1 MLKFVAV
8 LGIVLLRAEQS
19 GAGEG
24 GAALALPTAQS
35 RSQCQ
40 ARLKSLMLRTEG
52 AMGTLQTH

>member
-1 MLKFVAV
+1 MLKFVGV

-19 GAGEG
+19 GVG
-24 GAALALPTAQS
+24 GGMALALPTAQS
-35 RSQCQ
+35 RSRCQ